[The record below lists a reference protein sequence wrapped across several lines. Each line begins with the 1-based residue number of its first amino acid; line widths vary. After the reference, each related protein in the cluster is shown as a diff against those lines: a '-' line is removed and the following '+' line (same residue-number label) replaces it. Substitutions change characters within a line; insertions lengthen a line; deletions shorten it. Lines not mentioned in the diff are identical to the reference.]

1 MMIKVRLI
9 RESQFGICFFCAQFY
24 FQKFKNSTTFLPNVV
39 IASEDV
45 MPFCVIVMLVL
56 CSNCFLVDEEF
67 AVLYVRLENV
77 SFS

>member
-1 MMIKVRLI
+1 MIVNS
-9 RESQFGICFFCAQFY
+9 ESVFFCAQFY

-67 AVLYVRLENV
+67 AVLFVRLENV